1 MHVALQSN
9 MELARMARTRA
20 RNVEMKGEKK
30 DLEAERRMND
40 NIINLKCTLINYKFA
55 CM

>member
-1 MHVALQSN
+1 
-9 MELARMARTRA
+9 MARTRA

-40 NIINLKCTLINYKFA
+40 NYLHY
-55 CM
+55 